1 MRYFNRTFQAA
12 ALLPLMLGLAACQTD
27 YTDEALETAREYTL
41 EHTRM
46 LSEPYRDYVRYATP
60 ELQVETLFE
69 YQPFTLTEYGHIP
82 RNPEFIPEKA
92 PGHDFVISNFVWN
105 PPGLGFSIIAL
116 GQSQRN
122 MQFWEPVKVIFK
134 RPSPSNLS
142 YEAART
148 AAIQYVINNMLYL
161 SAAERVRVRFS
172 EVEILETD
180 FDLEYMFEPMMEGG
194 EAEWK
199 AFLDSLKQQRDKK
212 QFSLVWKADDPNKRI
227 VIAGFGSPM
236 GLAGW
241 QPASGMVLT
250 KKRLDEYIIG
260 RYDLPPALNFD
271 MMEKSKK

>member
-1 MRYFNRTFQAA
+1 MRSFNRIFLA
-12 ALLPLMLGLAACQTD
+12 ALLPLMLGLAACKTD
-27 YTDEALETAREYTL
+27 YTDEALDKAREYTL
-41 EHTRM
+41 ENTRM
-46 LSEPYRDYVRYATP
+46 LPEPYRDYVRYATP
-60 ELQVETLFE
+60 ELQIETLFE
-69 YQPFTLTEYGHIP
+69 YMPLTLTEYGHIP

-92 PGHDFVISNFVWN
+92 PECDYITSNFVWN

-122 MQFWEPVKVIFK
+122 MRFWEPIKVVFK
-134 RPSPSNLS
+134 KPSRANAP
-142 YEAART
+142 YESARS
-148 AAIQYVINNMLYL
+148 AAIQYVTNNMLYL
-161 SAAERVRVRFS
+161 STAERVRVRFS

-227 VIAGFGSPM
+227 VIAGFGSPD
-236 GLAGW
+236 GLIGW
-241 QPASGMVLT
+241 KPASGMVLT

-260 RYDLPPALNFD
+260 RYTQAPALNFD
-271 MMEKSKK
+271 TMESGKK